1 MSEIYVDPGQDRIVN
16 ELFAWVAV
24 DPKTQLESICGFMID
39 EQPFQAVTSSR
50 ATAFKIKPLVVN
62 AAVFSG
68 KILKLVR
75 FDNLQV
81 LETVRKD

>member
-1 MSEIYVDPGQDRIVN
+1 MAEIYVDPGQDRIIN

-24 DPKTQLESICGFMID
+24 DPTTQLESICGFMID
-39 EQPFQAVTSSR
+39 GQPFQAVTSSR
-50 ATAFKIKPLVVN
+50 ATALKIKPLVVN
-62 AAVFSG
+62 TVGFSG
-68 KILKLVR
+68 KIFKLVR